1 MEISITIDEYDD
13 QTSISS
19 PSNTNTTNRNAQRRR
34 NGILIPIFL
43 GALVMTI
50 CVGTWYGVS
59 KSRQQ
64 PPSSSIEQPGGGMSN
79 INNIEEQGGDN
90 ISIINEATTQPTEEE
105 SLEQQVV
112 IDEETTLTS
121 PPTSQSPTSP
131 HLLSNMPSKSPEK
144 TPSPTTKSTITMHV
158 TSSLESSSPSD
169 APSQSPMMGTPSS
182 GCNDTLNWFDI
193 YGDGCE
199 WYELNDSPGC
209 PDHGYY
215 DGGTGLPVDNCCHCQ
230 VAVTST
236 PTKDPVIGP
245 ETSSDP
251 TASPSNSPVTSNP
264 TTTAP
269 SVLIPAHTAIVNTFT
284 VLEQVQHDP
293 TSFT

>member
-1 MEISITIDEYDD
+1 MEISNDYED
-13 QTSISS
+13 QTSTSS

-79 INNIEEQGGDN
+79 INNIEEQGGD
-90 ISIINEATTQPTEEE
+90 ISITINEATTQPTEEE
-105 SLEQQVV
+105 NLEQVV
-112 IDEETTLTS
+112 IDEETS

-131 HLLSNMPSKSPEK
+131 HLLSNMPSSSEK
-144 TPSPTTKSTITMHV
+144 TPSPTTKSTIT
-158 TSSLESSSPSD
+158 TSLESSSPSD
-169 APSQSPMMGTPSS
+169 APMMGSPSS

-199 WYELNDSPGC
+199 WYELNDGPGC

-215 DGGTGLPVDNCCHCQ
+215 DGGMGLPVDNCCHCQ

-236 PTKDPVIGP
+236 PTKAPVTGP

-251 TASPSNSPVTSNP
+251 TVSPSNSPVTSNP

>member
-43 GALVMTI
+43 GALVVMI

-64 PPSSSIEQPGGGMSN
+64 PPSSYIEQPGGGMSN

-131 HLLSNMPSKSPEK
+131 YLLSNMPSKSPEK
-144 TPSPTTKSTITMHV
+144 IN
-158 TSSLESSSPSD
+158 LESSRPSD
-169 APSQSPMMGTPSS
+169 APTLAMMGSPSS